1 MVYLMS
7 FSASARVRIFV
18 NVEALIAPPEEP
30 VAFVNLPVNAPSQ
43 DMQLKVYGP
52 CGRHYNSVF

>member
-1 MVYLMS
+1 MS